1 MNEKEKHR
9 IVMHARVVNFLQMG
23 EKERVLAAVFQ
34 KGELQFG
41 MIPLDC
47 EYLVFELS
55 TGVEV
60 LRIPKYSSGMFDV
73 DNWNLH
79 CNKEEM
85 ENNKKMLESTLQYP
99 LNERLKL

>member
-1 MNEKEKHR
+1 MSKNR
-9 IVMHARVVNFLQMG
+9 SRPITLHARMINVLTKG
-23 EKERVLAAVFQ
+23 EKKGILAAVFQ
-34 KGELQFG
+34 KGEFQYG
-41 MIPLDC
+41 IIPLDF

-60 LRIPKYSSGMFDV
+60 LRIPKYGSGMFDV

-99 LNERLKL
+99 LNEKLEL